1 MEAWPYVLLAAVLVI
16 GAFAVYWI
24 LLVAR
29 VLSVYEFLINYTLF
43 LAITRRAD
51 ISLHSDYLEFQSE
64 LEKLD
69 EQYRLLNLVVE
80 AIDRSSGW
88 EKIKLHKQ
96 LPKPKES
103 RKMLDRTDAL
113 TVKWATMFREL
124 VVEGKIEIDEG
135 GEG

>member
-51 ISLHSDYLEFQSE
+51 ISSHSDYLEFQSE
-64 LEKLD
+64 FEKLD
-69 EQYRLLNLVVE
+69 EQYRLLNFVVR
-80 AIDRSSGW
+80 AIDRSTG
-88 EKIKLHKQ
+88 
-96 LPKPKES
+96 
-103 RKMLDRTDAL
+103 
-113 TVKWATMFREL
+113 
-124 VVEGKIEIDEG
+124 
-135 GEG
+135 